1 MSATTSSSGAPI
13 VNGILLT
20 LAPGQFHSLEE
31 FLNYQH
37 ISNNVD
43 NVAILLK
50 HSAGPSCTE
59 QLPHIPRAD
68 RPPPDLAMP
77 RGAILPLI
85 DNTIEL
91 CQTWR
96 IQSHPDT
103 SQEAKRCIND
113 IQSALHDLRDF
124 AGDDLAALELSLL
137 RSLEHN
143 DSRGIEIPGPNNN
156 RSSPSAEGIGS
167 PKAAT
172 PPSPPGTPSRQVR
185 KVTKTTT
192 PEVNVSIPDTNFRL
206 SKLRGMDKIEL
217 KALLE
222 QDLQSQG
229 ITARIQDCSFRGTW
243 TFVYIRFFDVQETHT
258 VRERWTPVNLGEN
271 AFIKT
276 TLNAGIPPFM
286 SPKKEARLV
295 EKAQA
300 KTRQVT
306 IVISDPKFAKSRL
319 AAINNDELKLRI
331 QGDLKNQGMDIT
343 LDRCKRSPS
352 CNNVRVW
359 TEKVE
364 DVQVLLKWEPG
375 LELFGTGVWIRA

>member
-20 LAPGQFHSLEE
+20 LAPGRFHSLEE

-43 NVAILLK
+43 NVVILLK

-68 RPPPDLAMP
+68 CPPPDLAMP
-77 RGAILPLI
+77 RGAVLPLI

-96 IQSHPDT
+96 IQSHPNT

-113 IQSALHDLRDF
+113 VQSALHDLRDF

-143 DSRGIEIPGPNNN
+143 NSRGIEVPGPNNQP
-156 RSSPSAEGIGS
+156 SSPSAEGIGS

-172 PPSPPGTPSRQVR
+172 PPSPPGTPSKQVR

-192 PEVNVSIPDTNFRL
+192 PEINVSIPDTMFRL
-206 SKLRGMDKIEL
+206 SKLRGMNKSEL

-222 QDLQSQG
+222 QDLHNQG

-258 VRERWTPVNLGEN
+258 VRERWTPVNLGKN
-271 AFIKT
+271 AFVKT
-276 TLNAGIPPFM
+276 VNAGIPPFL
-286 SPKKEARLV
+286 SPKIESRLV
-295 EKAQA
+295 EKAPA
-300 KTRQVT
+300 KICQVT
-306 IVISDPKFAKSRL
+306 IFIPDPKFAESRL
-319 AAINNDELKLRI
+319 AAIENHELKLRI
-331 QGDLKNQGMDIT
+331 QGDLKNQGKDKT
-343 LDRCKRSPS
+343 LDRCKKSPS
-352 CNNVRVW
+352 CKNVRVW
-359 TEKVE
+359 TEKME
-364 DVQVLLKWEPG
+364 DVQVLLKWEPSP
-375 LELFGTGVWIRA
+375 ELFGKGISIRW